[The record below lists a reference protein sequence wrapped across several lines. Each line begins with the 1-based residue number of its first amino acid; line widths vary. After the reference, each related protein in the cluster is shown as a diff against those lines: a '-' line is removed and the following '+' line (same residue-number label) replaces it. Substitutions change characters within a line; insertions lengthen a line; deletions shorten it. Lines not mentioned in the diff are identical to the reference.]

1 MARRPF
7 LDGAGAHVTP
17 NKNKKY
23 KLNKAGNLTEVV
35 GLGSI
40 SDTEIGL
47 SGDKSDVRNIEE
59 LQRNDTV
66 LVRNI
71 KEVQD
76 LLNAEETARTSTDNT
91 LQNNIDAEETARIS
105 AVNTVAS
112 NLTSEENSRALAD
125 SALDTRVTSLEV
137 APTYAPLACQASEPA
152 NSNIGDQWYNTA
164 TNILYIRVNDG
175 DSIQWIDISTDT
187 LMADY
192 VASSTY
198 NADQAAQDTLIANLL
213 AALGTKVSKSG
224 DTMTGNLEPETDNVH
239 SLGSANKRWKDVYIG
254 PGSLYI
260 GDQKVLESDADTI
273 VVTADLNQN
282 VSIRTKG
289 TGDLELTTDT
299 GAIQLKS
306 DMMVTPGK
314 GFNTSNS
321 SKIPFHSGIS
331 VSGETIEQV
340 AEPVNST
347 DAATKAYVDA
357 QTAGV
362 DLSGIANNATD
373 INTLQTSV
381 TNIESTMSTDTERLA
396 AVTALTNAYDA
407 ADTALNNTLTAAI
420 NNKDSVIVQDNPP
433 VVGSEGSLF
442 FNSSLDILYVSTGTV
457 WEKVSN
463 PAPSTT
469 GGVVNIPVVEENS
482 SMSYNLGQ
490 DFTDESEPDSALS
503 YTLDSGSLPAGL
515 SLPSSGM
522 TNITGTASTVNNNTT
537 YNFGVKAMDPEGAQ
551 AVQLYSITV
560 NTVGPSTISG
570 GTENLGSGDEGTSYS
585 KDISSYFTYVG
596 GTSQLTYAFVQNS
609 LPGTSC
615 SQSGNISGTLGDV
628 SSDTNY
634 YFVIRATD
642 PDGDYVDKAF
652 EYTINY
658 VPPVGAVDWKP
669 GTSCKNI
676 YDNGGNTGDHGDYW
690 VSDNGS
696 GAFQVYCDMS
706 NGGWTLVMKATDG
719 STFHYNSSHWG
730 STSGTLGDE
739 CRDTGVSDA
748 KSKAYGHVTGSTLK
762 AIFPDN
768 NNYTWERSMGGSMT
782 TKSRLYDNSNY
793 HIGDPWSVPE
803 FSSTYW
809 RSQSGMRWYGFNYYQ
824 GSHDGRVRWGFAWN
838 NEGDHNSNDVTGG
851 IGLYHRGTQ
860 WSAGTAENCC
870 CHHCSA
876 PNTTHQF
883 LMYIK

>member
-1 MARRPF
+1 MARRKHGIK
-7 LDGAGAHVTP
+7 D
-17 NKNKKY
+17 
-23 KLNKAGNLTEVV
+23 KAGNALSHTNKNQS
-35 GLGSI
+35 LLLKRDGSVESKASKADLDVANTDEALI
-40 SDTEIGL
+40 L
-47 SGDKSDVRNIEE
+47 SGDKGNLRAGELTEHNISVLNNVKADVNHTHAEHYTKSEMDATVSDIN
-59 LQRNDTV
+59 
-66 LVRNI
+66 
-71 KEVQD
+71 
-76 LLNAEETARTSTDNT
+76 NAASTEATARAAADST
-91 LQNNIDAEETARIS
+91 LQTQVSD
-105 AVNTVAS
+105 
-112 NLTSEENSRALAD
+112 
-125 SALDTRVTSLEV
+125 LDTRTTENTNTNTTQGSRITALET
-137 APTYAPLACQASEPA
+137 APAYAPLTTSPTAPA
-152 NSNIGDQWYNTA
+152 NPNVGDQWWDTMYNA
-164 TNILYIRVNDG
+164 LMIYIDDG
-175 DSIQWIDISTDT
+175 DSTQWMDITTDIGDT
-187 LMADY
+187 MTYAEAEARY
-192 VASSTY
+192 VKR
-198 NADQAAQDTLIANLL
+198 
-213 AALGTKVSKSG
+213 GG
-224 DTMTGNLEPETDNVH
+224 DTMTGNLHPETDNVH
-239 SLGSANKRWKDVYIG
+239 SLGSPLKRWKDVYIG

-273 VVTADLNQN
+273 VVTADTNQN

-299 GAIQLKS
+299 GAIQLKA

-314 GFNTSNS
+314 GFNTSNG
-321 SKIPFHSGIS
+321 SKVPFISGIS
-331 VSGETIEQV
+331 VAGETIEQV